1 MVRPQSC
8 QVIYYFDT
16 PTLGRRHQLFGRVRG
31 SVDDSLKPSIENS
44 MGNGKG
50 KSVLYEQYLDPM
62 QAEANVMVE
71 CCEIIKEARKSNKH
85 HIYYS
90 RSLSRGDDAQK
101 RIGTQKG
108 KKIILGYIEVR
119 KERVDDEATKGV
131 AIRTEDVTTRS
142 VVKRLSNRMSVS
154 GRGPPTPS
162 AN

>member
-1 MVRPQSC
+1 M
-8 QVIYYFDT
+8 QV
-16 PTLGRRHQLFGRVRG
+16 
-31 SVDDSLKPSIENS
+31 
-44 MGNGKG
+44 
-50 KSVLYEQYLDPM
+50 
-62 QAEANVMVE
+62 EANVMVE
-71 CCEIIKEARKSNKH
+71 RCEIIREARKSNKH

-90 RSLSRGDDAQK
+90 RSLSGGDDARK